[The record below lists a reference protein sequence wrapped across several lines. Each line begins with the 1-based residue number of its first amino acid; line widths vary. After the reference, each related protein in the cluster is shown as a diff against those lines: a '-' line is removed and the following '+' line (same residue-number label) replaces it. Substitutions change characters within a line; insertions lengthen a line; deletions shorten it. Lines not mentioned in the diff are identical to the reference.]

1 MQVRNL
7 NEFVTFRIGHTEDT
21 ERQKKWQ
28 EKIFGESYNIKQH
41 ISHLTKFATETGTQ
55 IFYEFLQNANDA
67 KAESVS
73 FFIDEGN
80 LLVVNTGLPF
90 YSDKHATN
98 KPTDKKG
105 QLYALLT
112 KGDKFEDSESDGKY
126 GQGAKLLYNL
136 LLDTDQRAEEALYDT
151 IATQLKGPILFSW
164 SNPDSFE
171 HFRYSTLND
180 LYFTG
185 DCDNEKIPLLC
196 KIINTSYPAFL
207 GETSNGKVLFSKG
220 ELKKCLDFLEKCKLP
235 PFARSGALLY
245 IPLGKNQH
253 RELLG
258 LLQGDLKTGMS
269 GALCHLKHL
278 KTIEINDEHLK
289 KANFEIIDFDFFT
302 LGLPEQQTS
311 TDFYNFYARYPIT
324 ATKYGLNLIIDS
336 QKYGITS
343 ARQHIE
349 TDEDSKKSLAQISEA
364 IVKHINKIGQGKDK
378 NIAQLITLIRC
389 VLSSKPRG
397 IDSLNIKKLFHDDL
411 LEAIKRNLPTTE
423 NTIGNTDNAFVKKT
437 KMPINL
443 KELGINWHFLHE
455 KLADCEIGKLGIKE
469 ANIIKILREANQS
482 ALTQWIR
489 GLNNAQYD
497 SLLSEIESQATP
509 QDITDLRFV
518 RANDHSVY
526 SPKELGSAPDKILLY
541 PEIKELY
548 ETLGR
553 FKIVC
558 SDKMVAEHQL
568 LAGKPNYETLISLV
582 NEKGNRG
589 QTSDKWNIVKCLK
602 KNGVDKKQIR
612 DINIFYN
619 INNETH
625 CLSQLCAGEIR
636 LASGIIDQFKLRA
649 DQYSDDLK
657 DYLMQPNEMWAYLTK
672 DKPSWDKYIKPYFH
686 KIKYDALMSDI
697 QTLYARAGNTGQIP
711 SDCAWIKTQSG
722 NYCTPNEV
730 YFNSNI
736 SKNLN
741 EREYEILCDFVQ
753 SNTKLETTPFDNID
767 IVKNIFFTI
776 LPHIS
781 NEALAKHWVRN
792 ETSITEA
799 QLNILLK
806 IQGSRSSFLETYII
820 KQNILSYSIRRKETN
835 EKQYTCQHE
844 DINAFLARTKSQRY
858 FLLPPKLLPHFETD
872 SSLQQANDD
881 FTLNLIAT
889 YGSEHCFIRLVEVA
903 NDNIKQYFLNEM
915 PSFELSKQIV
925 TANLRKIFEL
935 YTQKNWVEIFRE
947 KILLN
952 DNPISRYDYNHQV
965 TVSYGDKK
973 ATFNL
978 ADLMPKHGK
987 DAEAIEQAKSF
998 LGSNRITYTNLFDTK
1013 PFPKDKIME
1022 ALSSRGIKNTE
1033 QLCFLWA
1040 YKKSSDGANTNLNNF
1055 SLQYLANAEKALLD
1069 SLCQHKLTFFA
1080 EFTLPQNC
1088 FNPTK
1093 HIADTPD
1100 ALTLE
1105 SERLPPFVTDWIAN
1119 KKAHKDFLIQA
1130 GLSNANSPIIKI
1142 RRALLDE
1149 EELSIPPGLL
1159 YLYLHNT
1166 LIWANRQGFNAIE
1179 RGSYR
1184 YTSLQ
1189 KIILILAK
1197 HSKQKTSHCLYL
1209 NEDLTLRLAACT
1221 EPMYHTTASI
1231 SEEES
1236 HIWKDAILYLKPKVA
1251 IIDAPHDPEIGKYFG
1266 TLVELKSEFDET
1278 EAQKAQEWDNE
1289 HYKAW
1294 KSNEAKGYQIYA
1306 TKTEVPFKFQLT
1318 NTSFAKTYNTGTANR
1333 LGKKIYAFFDQ
1344 NNPFKFLM
1352 DNQDPLFPHD
1362 KEMLI
1367 ALVNRTFPNSNGSSQ
1382 GENEGG
1388 SGNVSISE
1396 DKKDVIEKIASS
1408 LDVKTLEDILSGKLK
1423 PSKDED
1429 EESSA
1434 SELIGRIGEE
1444 LAMKWLE
1451 SRGLKPEHVAVTKG
1465 QKEYDILVRDD
1476 KTGQKRYIDAKTSTK
1491 SVVSNDRSVPLHIHS
1506 AAMRLL
1512 EAEPNCNYY
1521 IIRISLKDI
1530 GIDHWNE
1537 ELKTQFKYSGPER
1550 KLSAGLIQEIKK
1562 KVDAFWQKKENQ
1574 GLFGRTTK
1582 EFRLN
1587 MPKVS

>member
-253 RELLG
+253 RELLE

-278 KTIEINDEHLK
+278 KTIEINGEYLK

-302 LGLPEQQTS
+302 LGLPKQQTS

-324 ATKYGLNLIIDS
+324 ATKYGLNFIIDS
-336 QKYGITS
+336 KKYSITS
-343 ARQHIE
+343 ARQHIDTNE
-349 TDEDSKKSLAQISEA
+349 ANKKSLADISKAIIERISQI
-364 IVKHINKIGQGKDK
+364 KQGNDE
-378 NIAQLITLIRC
+378 NIAQLVALIRC
-389 VLSSKPRG
+389 VLSSKPRE

-411 LEAIKRNLPTTE
+411 LAALKRSLPTTE
-423 NTIGNTDNAFVKKT
+423 NTIGNTDNTFVKKT
-437 KMPINL
+437 NIPINL

-469 ANIIKILREANQS
+469 ANIIKILREANKS

-497 SLLSEIESQATP
+497 NLLSEIESQATP
-509 QDITDLRFV
+509 QNITDLRFV
-518 RANDHSVY
+518 RANDGLVY
-526 SPKELGSAPDKILLY
+526 TPQELGSAPDKILLY

-558 SDKMVAEHQL
+558 SDKMVAARPL
-568 LAGKPNYETLISLV
+568 LMGSPNYATLIFSV
-582 NEKGNRG
+582 NEKGTMG
-589 QTSDKWNIVKCLK
+589 ETSDKWNIIKCLK
-602 KNGVDKKQIR
+602 KNGVGRAQIR
-612 DINIFYN
+612 NINIFYN
-619 INNETH
+619 INNETQ
-625 CLSQLCAGEIR
+625 CLAHLYSGEMR

-657 DYLMQPNEMWAYLTK
+657 DYLMQPNEIWAYLTK
-672 DKPSWDKYIKPYFH
+672 DKTSWDKHIKPYFH
-686 KIKYDALMSDI
+686 KIKYTALMSDI
-697 QTLYARAGNTGQIP
+697 QTLYERAGNPGQISP
-711 SDCAWIKTQSG
+711 DCAWIKTRSG
-722 NYCTPNEV
+722 KYCTLSEV
-730 YFNSNI
+730 YFNLNI
-736 SKNLN
+736 SEKLN
-741 EREYEILCDFVQ
+741 EREYETLCDFVQ
-753 SNTKLETTPFDNID
+753 SNTRLETLSFETKNIL
-767 IVKNIFFTI
+767 KSIFFTKP
-776 LPHIS
+776 LHIS
-781 NEALAKHWVRN
+781 NEDLAKYWVEN
-792 ETSITEA
+792 EISVTEE
-799 QLNILLK
+799 QLKVLLK
-806 IQGSRSSFLETYII
+806 IQDSSKSFLATYII
-820 KQNILSYSIRRKETN
+820 KQNISSYRIRLKETI
-835 EKQYTCQHE
+835 EKQYTCQHD
-844 DINAFLARTKSQRY
+844 DINDFLAKTKPQSY
-858 FLLPPKLLPHFETD
+858 FLLPPKLLHHFPND
-872 SSLQQANDD
+872 SSLQQTDD
-881 FTLNLIAT
+881 SFTTNLVVK
-889 YGSEHCFIRLVEVA
+889 YGSEQCFIKLVSGA
-903 NDNIKQYFLNEM
+903 NDGIKQYFLDKM
-915 PSFELSKQIV
+915 LPFELKGQVV

-935 YTQKNWVEIFRE
+935 YTQKNWVETF
-947 KILLN
+947 KTKVLLN
-952 DNPISRYDYNHQV
+952 DKSVSSYTYSHEV
-965 TVSYGDKK
+965 TVSK
-973 ATFNL
+973 ATFKL
-978 ADLMPKHGK
+978 ADLIPERGK

-998 LGSNRITYTNLFDTK
+998 LKENHITYANLFETK
-1013 PFPKDKIME
+1013 SFPKDKIVGH
-1022 ALSSRGIKNTE
+1022 LSSQGIKNTE

-1040 YKKSSDGANTNLNNF
+1040 YKKSSDGTNINLNNF

-1069 SLCQHKLTFFA
+1069 SLYQHKLTFFA

-1093 HIADTPD
+1093 HIADTPNT
-1100 ALTLE
+1100 LTLE
-1105 SERLPPFVTDWIAN
+1105 SERLPTSVTSWLAQN
-1119 KKAHKDFLIQA
+1119 EERKKFLIEA
-1130 GLSNANSPIIKI
+1130 GLFNASRPIIKI
-1142 RRALLDE
+1142 RQALLDNKG
-1149 EELSIPPGLL
+1149 LSETIEYHPTHLP
-1159 YLYLHNT
+1159 NT
-1166 LIWANRQGFNAIE
+1166 LIWANQQGFNAIE
-1179 RGSYR
+1179 RVSHR
-1184 YTSLQ
+1184 YTLLQ
-1189 KIILILAK
+1189 KLISKLAE
-1197 HSKQKTSHCLYL
+1197 HSMQKTSHCLYL
-1209 NEDLTLRLAACT
+1209 NEDLTLRLAVCA
-1221 EPMYHTTASI
+1221 EPMYHIAASI
-1231 SEEES
+1231 PEKDN
-1236 HIWKDAILYLKPKVA
+1236 HIWKDAILYLKLKVA
-1251 IIDAPHDPEIGKYFG
+1251 IIDASHYSFTSTIMRYFG
-1266 TLVELKSEFDET
+1266 ISVELKSEFDAA
-1278 EAQKAQEWDNE
+1278 EAQQKAQEWDNE
-1289 HYKAW
+1289 HYIAW
-1294 KSNEAKGYQIYA
+1294 KSDEAKGYQIYT

-1318 NTSFAKTYNTGTANR
+1318 NTPFVKTYNTGTKNR
-1333 LGKKIYAFFDQ
+1333 LGNKIYVFFDQ
-1344 NNPFKFLM
+1344 DEPFNFLM
-1352 DNQDPLFPHD
+1352 ENESQLFPSD
-1362 KEMLI
+1362 KDKLI
-1367 ALVNRTFPNSNGSSQ
+1367 ALIKRVHSTYGSSQ
-1382 GENEGG
+1382 GKNEGE
-1388 SGNVSISE
+1388 SGNVSVSE

-1423 PSKDED
+1423 PSKDE
-1429 EESSA
+1429 ESSA

-1451 SRGLKPEHVAVTKG
+1451 SRELKPEHVAVTKG
-1465 QKEYDILVRDD
+1465 QKEYDILVANQ
-1476 KTGQKRYIDAKTSTK
+1476 TPQQRYIDVKTTIK
-1491 SVVSNDRSVPLHIHS
+1491 SVVENNSSAALHIHKE
-1506 AAMRLL
+1506 AMRLL
-1512 EAEPNCNYY
+1512 ETDPDCNYY
-1521 IIRISLKDI
+1521 IIRISLEDI
-1530 GIDHWNE
+1530 KIAHWNE

-1550 KLSAGLIQEIKK
+1550 ELSAGLIQKIKTR
-1562 KVDAFWQKKENQ
+1562 VDKFWQEEGNRQ
-1574 GLFGRTTK
+1574 LFQQKTK

-1587 MPKVS
+1587 MPKIS